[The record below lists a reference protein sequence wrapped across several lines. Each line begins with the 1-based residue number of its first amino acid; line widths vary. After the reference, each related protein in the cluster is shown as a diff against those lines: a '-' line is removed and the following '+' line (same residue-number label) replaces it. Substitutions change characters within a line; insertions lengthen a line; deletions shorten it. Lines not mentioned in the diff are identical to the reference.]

1 MIRGYRGQRSMRL
14 HKKVILSVILGI
26 VIVLYAPAA
35 MAGDEPAAAPQAD
48 QAEQIPVFAISKP
61 FGVVAGCSRILPVE
75 DVVRVALA
83 NPNIAD
89 VVVVSKTELIINGK
103 ALGRTTLYI
112 WDSMGRTGYDVKVY
126 EDNEGLIEE
135 ISEVIGLPEL
145 ELRLAKS
152 TLLMEGV
159 CQTDAEYERADK
171 IARAYADK
179 VLNLITVLDPKIPPP
194 PPTIDGSEV
203 EASMGIDGV
212 GVRVVK
218 DAIILEGLVDKA
230 SDVERAESFAR
241 LYTPKVL
248 NFIDVATLPAPEEGE
263 NEEDVPEVEDGPE
276 DTSPGPKVAE
286 ADIKSEEIEDAP
298 VGDSDE
304 ELRDKIIAALRD
316 PRIEVMVV
324 DGTALLE
331 GEVSDDHVKERAEA
345 VAKLYARKVVSV
357 LRVVEAEA
365 QPPPAPPLP
374 PSELPKA
381 APEVPLEDRVT
392 EYIAQPDIVVRSVGG
407 KLLLEGDVD
416 SQNDLERVERI
427 VSLFSQDVVNL
438 VGVRNPYQV
447 LLQVQVVE
455 INRGALKNL
464 GVTWGSVIDGALS
477 AGSFMFGEWTSPL
490 GLGIGGRG
498 PEEVWQARL
507 PVGSIVEELWR
518 LSPIRAVLDTL
529 VSQDLAQVLA
539 APSLLT
545 LSGEEADFLVGGE
558 IPVYM
563 GQVDGRA
570 VFEWRP
576 YGVRLKMLPSVD
588 AKGRIVLDIEP
599 EVSSLDWSNALDT
612 GVATIPALRM
622 RKAATHLI
630 VEDDVTIA
638 IGGLIQNTEA
648 KIIKKLPILGD
659 IPIIGG
665 LFRSERFEKGES
677 ELIILI
683 TPKVVR
689 IGESVTREQ
698 ILDCELRGVSE
709 IGEPG
714 K

>member
-1 MIRGYRGQRSMRL
+1 
-14 HKKVILSVILGI
+14 
-26 VIVLYAPAA
+26 
-35 MAGDEPAAAPQAD
+35 
-48 QAEQIPVFAISKP
+48 
-61 FGVVAGCSRILPVE
+61 
-75 DVVRVALA
+75 
-83 NPNIAD
+83 
-89 VVVVSKTELIINGK
+89 
-103 ALGRTTLYI
+103 
-112 WDSMGRTGYDVKVY
+112 
-126 EDNEGLIEE
+126 
-135 ISEVIGLPEL
+135 
-145 ELRLAKS
+145 
-152 TLLMEGV
+152 
-159 CQTDAEYERADK
+159 
-171 IARAYADK
+171 
-179 VLNLITVLDPKIPPP
+179 
-194 PPTIDGSEV
+194 
-203 EASMGIDGV
+203 
-212 GVRVVK
+212 
-218 DAIILEGLVDKA
+218 
-230 SDVERAESFAR
+230 
-241 LYTPKVL
+241 
-248 NFIDVATLPAPEEGE
+248 
-263 NEEDVPEVEDGPE
+263 
-276 DTSPGPKVAE
+276 
-286 ADIKSEEIEDAP
+286 
-298 VGDSDE
+298 
-304 ELRDKIIAALRD
+304 
-316 PRIEVMVV
+316 
-324 DGTALLE
+324 
-331 GEVSDDHVKERAEA
+331 
-345 VAKLYARKVVSV
+345 
-357 LRVVEAEA
+357 
-365 QPPPAPPLP
+365 
-374 PSELPKA
+374 
-381 APEVPLEDRVT
+381 
-392 EYIAQPDIVVRSVGG
+392 
-407 KLLLEGDVD
+407 EGDVD

>member
-14 HKKVILSVILGI
+14 HKKAILSVILGI

-75 DVVRVALA
+75 DVVRVAVA

-248 NFIDVATLPAPEEGE
+248 NFIDVATPPAPEEGE

-276 DTSPGPKVAE
+276 DTSLGPKVAE